1 MLSPKS
7 IAIVGASRKRT
18 GPTGMLLDALASYP
32 DAPPVTIVN
41 PSGESIDG
49 LPTFRTVA
57 DLPEPAD
64 LALLLVPAGATE
76 QAARECADRGITN
89 LAVFSAGFADD
100 RDEAGPRRQAAL
112 ARLRREAGVR
122 ILGPNSQGFLNLVEG
137 IPATFSP
144 AVMPSALARYFG
156 GDETIALERARG
168 NVAIITHSGGIGF
181 ALFNRGVA
189 RGVGFS
195 YVIST
200 GNEVDIELQ
209 DCLEFLLDDQ
219 HTKVVLMYVEG
230 VHEPARFASLAA
242 RAQSIGK
249 RLVIAKLGRSEAA
262 ARAAL
267 SHTGHLAG
275 DDRAYDAV
283 FRRYGVARAYDPDEM
298 LDIASA
304 LSLCPPARGR
314 GVGVVSASGGSA
326 VWMADALAHAGL
338 DIPLLQRETQQLVEK
353 ELPSFASVVNPVDI
367 TGAVAE
373 GAAEILRTMTA
384 DPAIDIV
391 VLATTIANVARLE
404 GDRPALSALA
414 AEGTIPT
421 FVYSYTEPSV
431 ASRAVLRELGLP
443 CFSSVV
449 GCAHAVAAL
458 VRTSS
463 PVVATPAVD
472 SPEMTRALRRLGEL
486 QLRPGALC
494 EYEAKGVLGE
504 LPEFGTVIPPERLAT
519 NGDEAVAA
527 AEALGFPVALK
538 VQSRAIA
545 HKAAAGGV
553 ALTLVDADAV
563 RAAYDRIV
571 EAARAHLAGAGLDGE
586 APGAVDGVLVQ
597 SMARSG
603 LELLVGVQNRSG
615 LGPIVVVGYGGGLVE
630 IIDRTTMFPAPFDA
644 ATAGELLAEIGVPR
658 ALGGSGGIDD
668 RRLAPLHDLVA
679 AVSRFAWAARDS
691 VAELD
696 LNPVIVDRATGN
708 LTIVDAL
715 IA

>member
-1 MLSPKS
+1 MLTPKS

-18 GPTGMLLDALASYP
+18 GPTGMLLDALGAYP
-32 DAPPVTIVN
+32 STPAVSIVN

-57 DLPEPAD
+57 ELPDPVD

-76 QAARECADRGITN
+76 QAARDCTDRGIAN

-112 ARLRREAGVR
+112 AQLHRETGVR
-122 ILGPNSQGFLNLVEG
+122 ILGPNSQGFLNLIDG

-144 AVMPSALARYFG
+144 AVMPAALARYFE
-156 GDETIALERARG
+156 GDEAMAFERSRG
-168 NVAIITHSGGIGF
+168 NVAIITQSGGMGF

-195 YVIST
+195 YIIST
-200 GNEVDIELQ
+200 GNEVDVELQ
-209 DCLEFLLDDQ
+209 DCLEFLLDDP
-219 HTKVVLMYVEG
+219 HTGVVLMYVEG

-242 RAQSIGK
+242 RAQELRK

-283 FRRYGVARAYDPDEM
+283 FRRYGVARAHDPDEM
-298 LDIASA
+298 LDIAAA
-304 LSLCPPARGR
+304 LSLCPPARGK

-326 VWMADALAHAGL
+326 VWLADALTHAGL
-338 DIPLLQRETQQLVEK
+338 DIPVLQPETQLLIEA

-391 VLATTIANVARLE
+391 VLSTTIANVARLE
-404 GDRPALSALA
+404 GDRAALGALA
-414 AEGTIPT
+414 ADGTIPT
-421 FVYSYTEPSV
+421 FVYSYTEPSA

-449 GCAHAVAAL
+449 GCAQAVAAL
-458 VRTSS
+458 ARASS
-463 PVVATPAVD
+463 TIVPTPTVD
-472 SPEMTRALRRLGEL
+472 SPAMARALHRLAEL
-486 QLRPGALC
+486 RHRDGALC
-494 EYEAKGVLGE
+494 EYEAKLVLHE
-504 LPEFGTVIPPERLAT
+504 LPELAVCIPPERLAT
-519 NGDEAVAA
+519 SREHAVSAA
-527 AEALGFPVALK
+527 THLGFPVALK

-553 ALTLVDADAV
+553 ALAVGDAGAV
-563 RAAYDRIV
+563 RDAYDRV
-571 EAARAHLAGAGLDGE
+571 VDAAGSHVDGTHI
-586 APGAVDGVLVQ
+586 DGVLVQ
-597 SMARSG
+597 PMAPAG

-615 LGPIVVVGYGGGLVE
+615 LGPIVVVGYGGALVE
-630 IIDRTTMFPAPFDA
+630 LIDRTTMFPAPFDE
-644 ATAGELLAEIGVPR
+644 ATAAELLAEIGIPR
-658 ALGGSGGIDD
+658 ALGIADGHNDP
-668 RRLAPLHDLVA
+668 RLAPLYRLVA
-679 AVSRFAWAARDS
+679 AVSQFAWAARDTMT
-691 VAELD
+691 ELD
-696 LNPVIVDRATGN
+696 LNPIIIERTSGAA
-708 LTIVDAL
+708 TIVDAL

>member
-1 MLSPKS
+1 MNDLASMLTPKS

-32 DAPPVTIVN
+32 SSPALSIVN
-41 PSGESIDG
+41 PSGESIDD

-57 DLPEPAD
+57 ELPSAVD
-64 LALLLVPAGATE
+64 LALLLVPAAATE
-76 QAARECADRGITN
+76 QSARECADRGIGS

-100 RDEAGPRRQAAL
+100 RDEAGPLRQAAL
-112 ARLRREAGVR
+112 QRIAAETGVR

-144 AVMPSALARYFG
+144 AVMPAALARYFD
-156 GDETIALERARG
+156 GDEALALERARG
-168 NVAIITHSGGIGF
+168 NVAIVTHSGGIGF

-200 GNEVDIELQ
+200 GNEVDVELQ
-209 DCLEFLLDDQ
+209 DCLEFLLDDP
-219 HTKVVLMYVEG
+219 HTDVVLMYVEG

-249 RLVIAKLGRSEAA
+249 RLVVAKLGRSAAA

-275 DDRAYDAV
+275 DDRVYDAV

-304 LSLCPPARGR
+304 LSLCPPAPGR

-326 VWMADALAHAGL
+326 VWLADALTNAGL
-338 DIPLLQRETQQLVEK
+338 EIPLLQPETQQLIEK

-367 TGAVAE
+367 TGAVLE
-373 GAAEILRTMTA
+373 GAAEILRKMTA

-391 VLATTIANVARLE
+391 VLSTTIANVARLE
-404 GDRPALSALA
+404 GDRDALTALA
-414 AEGTIPT
+414 ADGTIPT
-421 FVYSYTEPSV
+421 FVYSYTEPST

-463 PVVATPAVD
+463 PVVDTPATD
-472 SPEMTRALRRLGEL
+472 SPAMKQALHHLSEFRR
-486 QLRPGALC
+486 RDGALC
-494 EYEAKGVLGE
+494 EYEAKLVLHE
-504 LPEFGTVIPPERLAT
+504 LPDIASAIPTERLAT
-519 NGDEAVAA
+519 SREHAVSAA
-527 AEALGFPVALK
+527 THLGFPVALK

-553 ALTLVDADAV
+553 ALNLGDADAV

-571 EAARAHLAGAGLDGE
+571 DAAGTHVDGTHI
-586 APGAVDGVLVQ
+586 DGVLVQ
-597 SMARSG
+597 AMAPAG

-615 LGPIVVVGYGGGLVE
+615 LGPIMVVGYGGGLVE
-630 IIDRTTMFPAPFDA
+630 IIDRTTMFPAPFTP
-644 ATAGELLAEIGVPR
+644 ATAAGLLDEIGVSR
-658 ALGGSGGIDD
+658 ALAAVDPKG
-668 RRLAPLHDLVA
+668 LAPLHRLIS
-679 AVSRFAWAARDS
+679 AVSQFAWAARDT
-691 VAELD
+691 VTELD
-696 LNPVIVDRATGN
+696 LNPIIVDRTTGTA
-708 LTIVDAL
+708 TIVDAL